1 MNLEKTIVAK
11 DLIDRLLKASDTPYR
26 NFLIW
31 GERTYDTKKTLADI
45 GKDYGLSQERVRQ
58 IVRRINQVLNKKLKE
73 IAWHYFN
80 SCYYNSIVI
89 RNREKEKNMRQ
100 ELLKN
105 LTDLYEKYNATLA
118 GQFDADLDYIE
129 KEMTVVATKLGMTVV
144 DAYELVDN
152 KFHQQVIGL

>member
-73 IAWHYFN
+73 IA
-80 SCYYNSIVI
+80 
-89 RNREKEKNMRQ
+89 
-100 ELLKN
+100 
-105 LTDLYEKYNATLA
+105 
-118 GQFDADLDYIE
+118 
-129 KEMTVVATKLGMTVV
+129 
-144 DAYELVDN
+144 
-152 KFHQQVIGL
+152 